1 MMERSPR
8 APVLRAMA
16 LRAMAPSAPSAT
28 VRSTPSMSCRNHQHS
43 SERTSSI
50 PKQERATDQ
59 NAMLV
64 LAGGARRVFQRNR
77 ASRRDANNTAAP
89 TQREAEAA
97 FIAKVKT
104 LAPKYRTEL
113 LPPSGATGKG

>member
-1 MMERSPR
+1 MFS
-8 APVLRAMA
+8 VLEGESK
-16 LRAMAPSAPSAT
+16 LLSEEKNHHS
-28 VRSTPSMSCRNHQHS
+28 SWRNHQHS

-50 PKQERATDQ
+50 PKQVRATDQ
-59 NAMLV
+59 NAILV

-77 ASRRDANNTAAP
+77 ASRRDADNTAPPLNKETEAP
-89 TQREAEAA
+89 